1 MQPCVKSLQ
10 CAPSCLAPICGS
22 SQQTNKQNNSRASGK
37 FIYFFLILGIKKNDS
52 SAASVCTESCEM
64 SLLRCLFGYVGLI
77 MTHNSDSNDLVQNKH
92 DLSKQVRAWTVISK
106 VTDGRES
113 ELVSS
118 SRVLSTVKTNK
129 YKEKKTWVNNAA
141 LAPEAIININRWP
154 RCCVSTKRRVL
165 HFILLFFLLFCFT
178 ICTLIRWISHS
189 VQRFYANFRQV
200 GWKITQVVIEK
211 LCGLGLF
218 CQKTLL
224 LRHKLFLFVS
234 ICVDIEIKFNSVQS
248 VNQPFNQSHV
258 HIVRML
264 CIPPLSR
271 Q

>member
-1 MQPCVKSLQ
+1 
-10 CAPSCLAPICGS
+10 
-22 SQQTNKQNNSRASGK
+22 
-37 FIYFFLILGIKKNDS
+37 
-52 SAASVCTESCEM
+52 M

-77 MTHNSDSNDLVQNKH
+77 VTHNSDSNDLAQNKH
-92 DLSKQVRAWTVISK
+92 DLWKQVGAWTVISK

-118 SRVLSTVKTNK
+118 LRVMSTVKTNK

-154 RCCVSTKRRVL
+154 RCCVPTKSRVL
-165 HFILLFFLLFCFT
+165 HFILFFVFLLFCFT
-178 ICTLIRWISHS
+178 ICTLIKWISHS
-189 VQRFYANFRQV
+189 VRRFHANFRQV

-211 LCGLGLF
+211 VCGLGLF
-218 CQKTLL
+218 CQKTLS

>member
-22 SQQTNKQNNSRASGK
+22 SQQTNKQNYSRASGK
-37 FIYFFLILGIKKNDS
+37 LIFFKLFFWGEKKKDS

-77 MTHNSDSNDLVQNKH
+77 VTHNSDSNDLVQNKH
-92 DLSKQVRAWTVISK
+92 DLSKQVGARTVISK

-118 SRVLSTVKTNK
+118 LRVLSTVKTNK

-154 RCCVSTKRRVL
+154 RCCVSTKSRVL
-165 HFILLFFLLFCFT
+165 HFILLLFFIVLFYYLHFD
-178 ICTLIRWISHS
+178 
-189 VQRFYANFRQV
+189 QV
-200 GWKITQVVIEK
+200 
-211 LCGLGLF
+211 
-218 CQKTLL
+218 
-224 LRHKLFLFVS
+224 
-234 ICVDIEIKFNSVQS
+234 N
-248 VNQPFNQSHV
+248 
-258 HIVRML
+258 
-264 CIPPLSR
+264 
-271 Q
+271 